1 MVLRKVT
8 TPKTGPLSSI
18 PAAGK
23 IAFGAA
29 IINNGTDQA
38 VYASAADTDEI
49 LGFAVQPA
57 NNVVLRSDGFYQQY
71 DDVPY
76 ANSGE
81 INALVVALGATN
93 ILKSDFLEVAALG
106 GAGGSGAWGVLAEA
120 GAGPAGATKTLTSVA
135 QAAESVTLAASMA
148 TPAAGVAIGDAQI
161 TMAAGAIATMG
172 LVEGDYVM
180 LRDADGDTQLNR
192 VKSLTSTV
200 ITLQEPS
207 TVALTVADNDLV
219 HRVAQIKVKIL

>member
-18 PAAGK
+18 PAAGR

-81 INALVVALGATN
+81 INALVIALGATN
-93 ILKSDFLEVAALG
+93 IIKGDFLEVAALG

-120 GAGPAGATKTLTSVA
+120 GNQAGDTKTITSVA

>member
-18 PAAGK
+18 PAAGR

-81 INALVVALGATN
+81 INALVIALGATN
-93 ILKSDFLEVAALG
+93 IIKGDFLEVAALG

-120 GAGPAGATKTLTSVA
+120 GNLAGATKTITSVA

-192 VKSLTSTV
+192 VKSLTATV

-219 HRVAQIKVKIL
+219 HRVAQVKVKIL

>member
-1 MVLRKVT
+1 
-8 TPKTGPLSSI
+8 
-18 PAAGK
+18 
-23 IAFGAA
+23 
-29 IINNGTDQA
+29 
-38 VYASAADTDEI
+38 
-49 LGFAVQPA
+49 
-57 NNVVLRSDGFYQQY
+57 
-71 DDVPY
+71 
-76 ANSGE
+76 
-81 INALVVALGATN
+81 
-93 ILKSDFLEVAALG
+93 
-106 GAGGSGAWGVLAEA
+106 
-120 GAGPAGATKTLTSVA
+120 
-135 QAAESVTLAASMA
+135 MA

>member
-18 PAAGK
+18 PAAGR

-81 INALVVALGATN
+81 INALVIALGATN
-93 ILKSDFLEVAALG
+93 IIKGDFLEVAALG

-120 GAGPAGATKTLTSVA
+120 GNQAGDTKTITSVA

-192 VKSLTSTV
+192 VKSLTATV

>member
-18 PAAGK
+18 PAAGR

-29 IINNGTDQA
+29 IINNGTDLA

-76 ANSGE
+76 ANTGE
-81 INALVVALGATN
+81 VNALVIALGATN
-93 ILKSDFLEVAALG
+93 IIKGDFLEVAALG

-120 GAGPAGATKTLTSVA
+120 GNLAGATRTLTSVA
-135 QAAESVTLAASMA
+135 QAMEAATLNTSNA
-148 TPAAGVAIGDAQI
+148 TPTAGVAIGDTTI

-172 LVEGDYVM
+172 LVEGDYVI
-180 LRDADGDTQLNR
+180 LRDLDGDTQLNR
-192 VKSLTSTV
+192 VKSLTATV
-200 ITLQEPS
+200 ITLQIPS
-207 TVALTVADNDLV
+207 TVALTVADSDV
-219 HRVAQIKVKIL
+219 VQRVAQIRVRIL

>member
-81 INALVVALGATN
+81 INALAIALGATN
-93 ILKSDFLEVAALG
+93 IIKGDFLEVAALG

-120 GAGPAGATKTLTSVA
+120 GNQAGATKTITSVA

-192 VKSLTSTV
+192 VKSLTATV

>member
-81 INALVVALGATN
+81 INALVIALGATN
-93 ILKSDFLEVAALG
+93 IIKGDFLEVAALG
-106 GAGGSGAWGVLAEA
+106 GAGGSGAWGALAEA
-120 GAGPAGATKTLTSVA
+120 GNQAGDTKTITSVA

-192 VKSLTSTV
+192 VKSLTATV

>member
-18 PAAGK
+18 PAAGR

-29 IINNGTDQA
+29 IINNGTDLA

-81 INALVVALGATN
+81 INALVIALGATN
-93 ILKSDFLEVAALG
+93 IVKGDFLEVAALG

-120 GAGPAGATKTLTSVA
+120 GNQAGDTKTITSVA
-135 QAAESVTLAASMA
+135 QAVESATLAASMA
-148 TPAAGVAIGDAQI
+148 TPASGVAIGNTQI

-180 LRDADGDTQLNR
+180 LRDLDGDTQLNR
-192 VKSLTSTV
+192 VKSLTATV